1 MVGTFMP
8 MRNEVNNPSS
18 RTVRRAA
25 GVVMLMLLFTCVCS
39 IGFVNLSR
47 MSVGIETRDMDL
59 SLKYLINGRRSQVRP
74 SPFLLDLTGTASAS
88 AYNRGCDGWS
98 FPLGSAE
105 LTLMGCTTVV
115 TP

>member
-1 MVGTFMP
+1 MS
-8 MRNEVNNPSS
+8 MRNEGNKSTS
-18 RTVRRAA
+18 RIVWRAT
-25 GVVMLMLLFTCVCS
+25 GVVVLMLLFTCVCS
-39 IGFVNLSR
+39 VGFVNLAR

-59 SLKYLINGRRSQVRP
+59 SLKYLENGRRGEVRP
-74 SPFLLDLTGTASAS
+74 SPFLLDLTGRASAS

-105 LTLMGCTTVV
+105 LSLMGCTTEI